1 MSIAE
6 AAVEPRNEYVDFW
19 NTILVPKFVR
29 WRHIIVD
36 GLTLHSAKIF
46 PSLEVH
52 EGDKVVDAGCGFGD
66 TAIQLARLV
75 GPTGSVLA
83 VDCCDGFLAY
93 GRQDAKAAGISN
105 VTFLEADVQAYP
117 FKPVHD
123 FCFSRFGTQFF
134 ESPVAGLRNMRATL
148 KPGGV
153 MTMVVWRGI
162 KDNPWLGLGKETVLK
177 FLPPPGENALS
188 CGPGPFSMADTGVV
202 TKQLEIAGYKDIQF
216 EQVDA
221 ELFVGNDVDDA
232 VAFQLAIGPAGEVY
246 REAGELAEQ
255 RHGEIHRNCHHLAMG
270 EIHHPH
276 DAEDHRQ
283 AERCA
288 ARVDQPQRQQL
299 DREQQHRRREE
310 QYQRPAAR
318 HAHDVRFQARDR
330 WPLREPRSPRRQRA
344 PTPLFEEQQHR
355 GQRRERTEDELRSQ
369 DDASRDQRSGQRR
382 AGANGEW
389 GEHETPLL
397 APVFVVERA
406 AQPRQPARDALAYS
420 LCQTKRS
427 GAGRLTGMQ
436 WPPASKAA
444 ARGSRSR

>member
-1 MSIAE
+1 MSNVE
-6 AAVEPRNEYVDFW
+6 VAAEPRNEYVDFW

-46 PSLEVH
+46 PSLDVH

-75 GPTGSVLA
+75 GPAGSVLA

-93 GRQDAKAAGISN
+93 GRQDAKSAGVTN
-105 VTFLEADVQAYP
+105 VTFLEADVQSYP

-134 ESPVAGLRNMRATL
+134 ENPVAGLRNMRATL

-162 KDNPWLGLGKETVLK
+162 KDNPWLGHAKDIVLK
-177 FLPPPGENALS
+177 YLPPPGDNALT

-216 EQVDA
+216 EQIDA

-246 REAGELAEQ
+246 REAGKLAEQ
-255 RHGEIHRNCHHLAMG
+255 RHDEIAAALKAELAK
-270 EIHHPH
+270 
-276 DAEDHRQ
+276 
-283 AERCA
+283 
-288 ARVDQPQRQQL
+288 
-299 DREQQHRRREE
+299 
-310 QYQRPAAR
+310 YQRPNGIIMDSSSWKVSAR
-318 HAHDVRFQARDR
+318 NTR
-330 WPLREPRSPRRQRA
+330 
-344 PTPLFEEQQHR
+344 
-355 GQRRERTEDELRSQ
+355 
-369 DDASRDQRSGQRR
+369 
-382 AGANGEW
+382 
-389 GEHETPLL
+389 
-397 APVFVVERA
+397 
-406 AQPRQPARDALAYS
+406 
-420 LCQTKRS
+420 
-427 GAGRLTGMQ
+427 
-436 WPPASKAA
+436 
-444 ARGSRSR
+444 